1 MNTTRQGCGMSP
13 WDEAR
18 SVLNLLIG
26 ELDTL
31 DARLLTAI
39 NEAAVR
45 HDQQTVDRL
54 KVFRAQV
61 IGLITRCESL
71 RNEAR
76 RYGAVPA

>member
-1 MNTTRQGCGMSP
+1 MSP

-39 NEAAVR
+39 NDAAVR
-45 HDQQTVDRL
+45 RDHRTVDRL

-61 IGLITRCESL
+61 IGLITKCESL
-71 RNEAR
+71 RDEDR
-76 RYGAVPA
+76 RYGVVMPA

>member
-1 MNTTRQGCGMSP
+1 MNP

-31 DARLLTAI
+31 DSRLLTAI
-39 NEAAVR
+39 NDTAVR
-45 HDQQTVDRL
+45 DDQSSVDRL

-61 IGLITRCESL
+61 IGLITKCESM

-76 RYGAVPA
+76 RYGVVMPA

>member
-1 MNTTRQGCGMSP
+1 MSP

-39 NEAAVR
+39 NDAAVR

-54 KVFRAQV
+54 KVTRAQV
-61 IGLITRCESL
+61 I
-71 RNEAR
+71 AR
-76 RYGAVPA
+76 RLDGGVVDGGAVPA

>member
-1 MNTTRQGCGMSP
+1 MNP

-39 NEAAVR
+39 NDAAVR
-45 HDQQTVDRL
+45 RDQRTVDRL

-61 IGLITRCESL
+61 IGLITKCESL
-71 RNEAR
+71 RDEAR
-76 RYGAVPA
+76 RYGVVMPA

>member
-1 MNTTRQGCGMSP
+1 MSP

-39 NEAAVR
+39 NDAAVR
-45 HDQQTVDRL
+45 RDQQTVDRL
-54 KVFRAQV
+54 KVFRAQA
-61 IGLITRCESL
+61 IGLITKCESL
-71 RNEAR
+71 RDEAR
-76 RYGAVPA
+76 RYGVVMPA

>member
-1 MNTTRQGCGMSP
+1 MSP

-39 NEAAVR
+39 NDAAAR
-45 HDQQTVDRL
+45 RDQQTVDQL

-61 IGLITRCESL
+61 IGLITKCEPL

-76 RYGAVPA
+76 RYTVVMPA